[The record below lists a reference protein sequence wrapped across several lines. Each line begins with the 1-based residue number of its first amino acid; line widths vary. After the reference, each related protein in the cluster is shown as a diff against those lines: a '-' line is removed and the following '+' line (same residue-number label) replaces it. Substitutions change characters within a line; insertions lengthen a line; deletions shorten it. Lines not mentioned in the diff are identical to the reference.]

1 MYSEKFVP
9 FRVFL
14 SDLMQDLLCFC
25 KEKQLNFSPRL
36 CCILEKTEQNLTLF
50 GVSDDPF
57 WSRC

>member
-14 SDLMQDLLCFC
+14 CNLAWGLLCFC

-36 CCILEKTEQNLTLF
+36 WCILEKTEQNLTLF

>member
-14 SDLMQDLLCFC
+14 CDLMRKLLYFC
-25 KEKQLNFSPRL
+25 KEKRLNFAPRL
-36 CCILEKTEQNLTLF
+36 WCILEKTEQNLTLF

>member
-14 SDLMQDLLCFC
+14 CDLMRCLPCFC
-25 KEKQLNFSPRL
+25 KEKWLNFAPRL
-36 CCILEKTEQNLTLF
+36 WRILEKTEQNLTLF

-57 WSRC
+57 